1 MNPLT
6 GLYGAGIALRNK
18 LFDRGI
24 MPALRLQQPVVS
36 IGNLSAGGTGKTPF
50 VIALGELLKE
60 RGIQFDVLSRGYGRK
75 TSGVRVVDPNG
86 SASDFGDEPLLIA
99 RKLGAPVVVGESRYD
114 AGRNAEQKFKTQMHL
129 LDDGFQHRSLARDF
143 DIVLLAPGDFE
154 DQLLPSGRL
163 REPFSSLRRADVI
176 VVTVVPA
183 GVTAEHSRLR
193 DKLVWRITREIS
205 LAGVAS
211 SPVAFCG
218 LARPDQFFAQVRSSG
233 VTPAAEAIFR
243 DHRAYDKRDIERL
256 LAMQREL
263 GAGGFLTTE
272 KDAINLGPL
281 AADLKPL
288 TIAGLRLA
296 LDRPSELVD
305 TIVTRIAERKPRS

>member
-1 MNPLT
+1 
-6 GLYGAGIALRNK
+6 
-18 LFDRGI
+18 
-24 MPALRLQQPVVS
+24 
-36 IGNLSAGGTGKTPF
+36 
-50 VIALGELLKE
+50 
-60 RGIQFDVLSRGYGRK
+60 
-75 TSGVRVVDPNG
+75 
-86 SASDFGDEPLLIA
+86 
-99 RKLGAPVVVGESRYD
+99 
-114 AGRNAEQKFKTQMHL
+114 
-129 LDDGFQHRSLARDF
+129 
-143 DIVLLAPGDFE
+143 
-154 DQLLPSGRL
+154 
-163 REPFSSLRRADVI
+163 
-176 VVTVVPA
+176 
-183 GVTAEHSRLR
+183 
-193 DKLVWRITREIS
+193 
-205 LAGVAS
+205 
-211 SPVAFCG
+211 
-218 LARPDQFFAQVRSSG
+218 